1 MNRVRRIR
9 NFLSQPFFVAEAF
22 QGVPGRYVHLSE
34 TLDSFERILNGE
46 GDNMPEAA
54 FMYVGTF
61 DDAVKKAKVLEEK
74 ASQGK

>member
-1 MNRVRRIR
+1 
-9 NFLSQPFFVAEAF
+9 
-22 QGVPGRYVHLSE
+22 
-34 TLDSFERILNGE
+34 
-46 GDNMPEAA
+46 MPEAA